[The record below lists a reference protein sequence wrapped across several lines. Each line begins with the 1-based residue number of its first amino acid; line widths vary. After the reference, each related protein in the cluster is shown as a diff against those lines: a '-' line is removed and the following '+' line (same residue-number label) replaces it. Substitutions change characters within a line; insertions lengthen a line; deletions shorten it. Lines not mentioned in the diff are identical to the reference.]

1 MCSNTIT
8 SILKIVYILLFIIL
22 FPILVLV
29 FLPVA
34 MAFLGAKAVL
44 NCMLQLNSPDD
55 YSYIR
60 SDSQFLT

>member
-1 MCSNTIT
+1 M
-8 SILKIVYILLFIIL
+8 LKIVYILLFIIL

-44 NCMLQLNSPDD
+44 NFMLQLNSPDD
-55 YSYIR
+55 NSYIR
-60 SDSQFLT
+60 SDTILT